1 MTYIEIAK
9 KVLRQ
14 KKEPLSYMD
23 LWRYAE
29 NEGIVDKEGIQG
41 KTPWNTMSAIIST
54 DIKNNNNS
62 IFTKNGSNPTLYGL
76 KEWAED
82 DINNEDDIDGDD
94 INSAISIDADF
105 QDIDPIQDKWSVY
118 DHIRKIKQGRLII
131 DDIEFQRKLVW
142 KIEAKSRFIESIL
155 MGFPLPPF
163 YLNAQ
168 PNGSYII
175 IDGLQR
181 TTTLNTYLQDGFALS
196 GLTGLPSLNGSN
208 FSQLSPT
215 LQAKIEDKG
224 LNIYILKATTPS
236 NVIYQ
241 LFERINT
248 GGTPLSRQEVRNG
261 IYIGKST
268 ILLKELAEE
277 DIFKTALDNS
287 ISDKRMKDRE
297 IVLRYLSFKIRGYE
311 NYSSDLSSFVEDTMQ
326 IINEMSNEQIEKLK
340 VDFKN
345 VMKWSSEIFGK
356 HNFRIPVDN
365 QGIIKKGFI
374 NVSVLESVG
383 FAISQCS
390 DKFLEENKEK
400 IRANYFILTTN
411 DEYLSAV
418 KTSTGDRKKVKARF
432 ELAQKNLLKIKN

>member
-1 MTYIEIAK
+1 MTYIEIAQ
-9 KVLRQ
+9 KVLQ
-14 KKEPLSYMD
+14 KKKEPLSYID
-23 LWRYAE
+23 LWKYAE
-29 NEGIVDKEGIQG
+29 SEGIVDSKEIQG
-41 KTPWNTMSAIIST
+41 KTPWNTISATLST
-54 DIKNNNNS
+54 DIKNNPNS
-62 IFTKNGSNPTLYGL
+62 IFTKIQDNPALYGL
-76 KEWAED
+76 KEWLD
-82 DINNEDDIDGDD
+82 DTKENLEGDD
-94 INSAISIDADF
+94 DTNYVVSIDDDF

-131 DDIEFQRKLVW
+131 DDIEFQRNLVW

-181 TTTLNTYLQDGFALS
+181 TTTLNEYVNDNFALN
-196 GLTGLPSLNGSN
+196 GLTGLPFLNGKK
-208 FSQLSPT
+208 FSQLTST

-241 LFERINT
+241 LFDRINT
-248 GGTPLSRQEVRNG
+248 GGTTLSRQEVRNG

-277 DIFKTALDNS
+277 AVFKNALGNS
-287 ISDKRMKDRE
+287 ISNKRMKDRE

-311 NYSSDLSSFVEDTMQ
+311 NYSSDLSSFVEETMQ
-326 IINEMSNEQIEKLK
+326 VINEMNEERIEKLK
-340 VDFKN
+340 IDFEY
-345 VMKWSSEIFGK
+345 VMKWSAEIFGK
-356 HNFRIPVDN
+356 HNFRIPIDN
-365 QGIIKKGFI
+365 IKKGFV

-383 FAISQCS
+383 VAISQCS
-390 DKFLEENKEK
+390 SDFLEKNKEK
-400 IRANYFILTTN
+400 INANYFILTTN
-411 DEYLSAV
+411 EEYLSAV
-418 KTSTGDRKKVKARF
+418 KTSTGDKKKVKARF
-432 ELAQKNLLKIKN
+432 ELAKQILLKV